1 MRNKIIKYD
10 EKWIFVFSEDKP
22 SENSHPVSDYYLKL
36 NDLSI
41 NLLINI
47 KWIEW
52 GFIFLKETSKNLNL
66 LEKND
71 FDLNN
76 IINKSIQNIELI
88 EKKNHILTINNTLI
102 KSEQDLNS
110 FIENIEPWLSE
121 NNKIHLKLKINL
133 DDYLII
139 SNLLFPTLGIYT

>member
-1 MRNKIIKYD
+1 MKKKSKYHTYMKVIKYD
-10 EKWIFVFSEDKP
+10 ENYEFAFLEEKP
-22 SENSHPVSDYYLKL
+22 LDNSHPVWDYYLKL
-36 NDLSI
+36 NDLS
-41 NLLINI
+41 
-47 KWIEW
+47 
-52 GFIFLKETSKNLNL
+52 KNLNL
-66 LEKND
+66 LEKDD

-76 IINKSIQNIELI
+76 IINKSIQSIELI